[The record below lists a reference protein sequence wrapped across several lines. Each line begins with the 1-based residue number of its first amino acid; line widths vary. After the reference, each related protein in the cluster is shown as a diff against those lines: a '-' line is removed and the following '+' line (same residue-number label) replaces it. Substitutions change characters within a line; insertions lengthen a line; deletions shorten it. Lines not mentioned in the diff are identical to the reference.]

1 MRILVVDDH
10 PLIHEA
16 LRMILSEYSDTV
28 DHESV
33 IGFTE
38 AGNRLARSP
47 IIDLMLL
54 DLGLPGFGGIDALT
68 EMRRRFPDTPVVVIS
83 ACEKADVIHSALE
96 AGAMGFVPKTFKP
109 SAIKTA
115 LHYVAAGGVF
125 VPHQA
130 LGGKG
135 NGSGNG
141 DAAGMSFPSDDEKYP
156 MPASDEQ
163 VREQLGLTPR
173 QFEVLKLLVSGM
185 TNKRIAHKL
194 GLSDNTV
201 KAHVGAVLR
210 SLDASNRTEA
220 VVMASRYGLRV
231 MS

>member
-47 IIDLMLL
+47 VVDLMLL
-54 DLGLPGFGGIDALT
+54 DLGLPGFAGIDALT

-83 ACEKADVIHSALE
+83 ACENADVIHSALE
-96 AGAMGFVPKTFKP
+96 AGAMGFVPKTFRP

-130 LGGKG
+130 LGANG
-135 NGSGNG
+135 NGES
-141 DAAGMSFPSDDEKYP
+141 AKMSFPTSDESHP
-156 MPASDEQ
+156 VPASDEQ

-173 QFEVLKLLVSGM
+173 QFEVLKLLVRGM

-231 MS
+231 IS

>member
-16 LRMILSEYSDTV
+16 LRMILTEYSDSV

-38 AGNRLARSP
+38 ACNRLERDST
-47 IIDLMLL
+47 IDLLLL
-54 DLGLPGFGGIDALT
+54 DLGLPGFTGIGALA

-83 ACEKADVIHSALE
+83 ACEKADVIHAALE
-96 AGAMGFVPKTFKP
+96 EGAMGFVPKTFKP

-130 LGGKG
+130 LGTTA
-135 NGSGNG
+135 SGDKMPMNFPAE
-141 DAAGMSFPSDDEKYP
+141 DERFPVPAGDEK
-156 MPASDEQ
+156 

-173 QFEVLKLLVSGM
+173 QFEVLKLLVRGM

-194 GLSDNTV
+194 GLSDNTI

>member
-16 LRMILSEYSDTV
+16 MGLIMSTYAENVT
-28 DHESV
+28 HESAS
-33 IGFTE
+33 GFAE
-38 AGNRLARSP
+38 ACNRLEADPR
-47 IIDLMLL
+47 IDLILL
-54 DLGLPGFGGIDALT
+54 DLGLPGFTGIGALT
-68 EMRRRFPDTPVVVIS
+68 DIRERFPDIPVVVIS
-83 ACEKADVIHSALE
+83 AREEADIIHAALD
-96 AGAMGFVPKTFKP
+96 AGAMGFVPKTFRP
-109 SAIKTA
+109 EAIRMA

-130 LGGKG
+130 LGTGATAQADLAPASTTG
-135 NGSGNG
+135 EQIS
-141 DAAGMSFPSDDEKYP
+141 
-156 MPASDEQ
+156 PASDDQ
-163 VREQLGLTPR
+163 VRERLNLTPR

-185 TNKRIAHKL
+185 TNKRIARKM

-220 VVMASRYGLRV
+220 VVMASRHGLRV
-231 MS
+231 MP

>member
-16 LRMILSEYSDTV
+16 LRMILSEYSDNV

-38 AGNRLARSP
+38 AGNRLARNP
-47 IIDLMLL
+47 AIDLILL
-54 DLGLPGFGGIDALT
+54 DLGLPGFTGIGALT
-68 EMRRRFPDTPVVVIS
+68 EMRRRFPDMPVVVIS
-83 ACEKADVIHSALE
+83 ACEKTDIIHSALE

-109 SAIKTA
+109 SAIKSA

-130 LGGKG
+130 LGG
-135 NGSGNG
+135 NG
-141 DAAGMSFPSDDEKYP
+141 DLMKMNFPADDKREP
-156 MPASDEQ
+156 VPVGDEQ
-163 VREQLGLTPR
+163 VRDQLGLTPR
-173 QFEVLKLLVSGM
+173 QFEVLKLLVRGM
-185 TNKRIAHKL
+185 TNKRIANKL

>member
-33 IGFTE
+33 IGFAE

-47 IIDLMLL
+47 MIDLMLL

-130 LGGKG
+130 LGSNG
-135 NGSGNG
+135 NSELTNI
-141 DAAGMSFPSDDEKYP
+141 SFASDDKTHP
-156 MPASDEQ
+156 MPANDEQ